1 MPLIDIGGLQA
12 SARQP
17 AVARRSAAK
26 VTCSA
31 EQRPVQAASKVVGA
45 GLLAAA
51 ISLSTVQS
59 ASAED
64 LFYSDA
70 NISGLTKC
78 ADNKGFQKRQK
89 SEVKAL
95 QKRLKQV
102 SSSCKPRQ
110 PNRCCTGPTR
120 SHQQLQ
126 LATNRQGPG

>member
-1 MPLIDIGGLQA
+1 MTLSCPQV

-26 VTCSA
+26 ITCSA
-31 EQRPVQAASKVVGA
+31 EQRPAQAVTKVVGA

-51 ISLSTVQS
+51 ISLGSVQS
-59 ASAED
+59 AHAED

-78 ADNKGFQKRQK
+78 AENKGFQKRQK

-95 QKRLKQV
+95 QKRLKNV
-102 SSSCKPRQ
+102 SPGCW
-110 PNRCCTGPTR
+110 
-120 SHQQLQ
+120 SHRTNTATAKLTAVTAGLQ
-126 LATNRQGPG
+126 SV